1 MSYIN
6 DALNKVQKEKESS
19 CAPYESSVA
28 LEDKKPD
35 KRRKWFSV
43 IGLAIVFFYA
53 AGMLVWLYWPDVRKA
68 GSAVTPVQSPGIA
81 TVPSIKGLPAAEVPE
96 TATPQPLT
104 PADVAAPMPAI
115 VEKKSAAD
123 KTLAVEKKE
132 KKQNVVIPAGEVKQ
146 DASPMPARKD
156 TTALYAQALRRQSK
170 GELEE
175 AKVLYR
181 KVIKADP
188 RHVSALNNLGVIFMN
203 QKMYEKAVASFNEA
217 LHIRHNYVDAHYNLA
232 CLYAQKN
239 DTKQSLFYLKN
250 AMVLNPVVRQ
260 WAARDDDLRN
270 LADLPEFNKIMQ
282 MRKK

>member
-19 CAPYESSVA
+19 CAPYENSVS

-53 AGMLVWLYWPDVRKA
+53 AGMLVWLYWPDVLKA
-68 GSAVTPVQSPGIA
+68 TSVVTPVQSSGVA
-81 TVPSIKGLPAAEVPE
+81 TVPSIKAIPVADVPK
-96 TATPQPLT
+96 AVAPQPLA
-104 PADVAAPMPAI
+104 PVEVAAPTPAI
-115 VEKKSAAD
+115 VEKKPAPD
-123 KTLAVEKKE
+123 KTLAVKVNE
-132 KKQNVVIPAGEVKQ
+132 KKQNVVILAGGMKQ
-146 DASPMPARKD
+146 EASPTPARKD
-156 TTALYAQALRRQSK
+156 TVTLYAQALRKQRK

-175 AKVLYR
+175 AKALYR

-203 QKMYEKAVASFNEA
+203 QKMYEQAVASFNEA
-217 LHIRHNYVDAHYNLA
+217 LHVRHNYVDAHYNLA

-282 MRKK
+282 TRKK

>member
-19 CAPYESSVA
+19 CAPYESNVSV
-28 LEDKKPD
+28 EDRKPG
-35 KRRKWFSV
+35 KRRKWLSV

-53 AGMLVWLYWPDVRKA
+53 AGMLVWLYWPDVLKA
-68 GSAVTPVQSPGIA
+68 TSVVTPVQSPRVGM
-81 TVPSIKGLPAAEVPE
+81 VPSIKGMPAAEVPK
-96 TATPQPLT
+96 TAAPQPLA
-104 PADVAAPMPAI
+104 PAEVAAPMPAL
-115 VEKKSAAD
+115 VEKKPAAD
-123 KTLAVEKKE
+123 KTLAVERKE
-132 KKQNVVIPAGEVKQ
+132 KKQNVVIPAGGMKQEVSLK
-146 DASPMPARKD
+146 PALKD
-156 TTALYAQALRRQSK
+156 SETLYVQALRKQSK
-170 GELEE
+170 GDLEE
-175 AKVLYR
+175 AKALYK

-203 QKMYEKAVASFNEA
+203 QKMYEQAVASFNEA

-239 DTKQSLFYLKN
+239 DTEQSLFYLKN

-270 LADLPEFNKIMQ
+270 LADLPEFNNIMQ
-282 MRKK
+282 MRKQ

>member
-19 CAPYESSVA
+19 CAPYESSVSV
-28 LEDKKPD
+28 EDKKPD

-53 AGMLVWLYWPDVRKA
+53 VGMLIWLYWPDVLKA
-68 GSAVTPVQSPGIA
+68 SSVVMPVQSPGVA
-81 TVPSIKGLPAAEVPE
+81 TVPSIKGMPDAEVPK
-96 TATPQPLT
+96 TAAPQPLA
-104 PADVAAPMPAI
+104 PAEVAAPMPAI
-115 VEKKSAAD
+115 VEKKPAAD
-123 KTLAVEKKE
+123 KTLAVEMKE
-132 KKQNVVIPAGEVKQ
+132 KKQNVVIPAGGMKQ
-146 DASPMPARKD
+146 DASPTPARKD
-156 TTALYAQALRRQSK
+156 TVTLYAQALRKQRK
-170 GELEE
+170 GELED
-175 AKVLYR
+175 AKALYK
-181 KVIKADP
+181 KVIKADS

-203 QKMYEKAVASFNEA
+203 QKMYEQAVASFNEA

-282 MRKK
+282 TRKK